1 MKKEDMRQI
10 LTIRPCTKLEAEYA
24 YSQPTAIRLFSG
36 GMGYIRGDFDSDG
49 KSFFTRSFL
58 TEEGFSEP
66 VITQEVKDAINETIN
81 ALRLNPETGM
91 PLRDRASMRR
101 YQRIHPGYDLV
112 QQSFDYR
119 ETAIRVDSSKNLTI
133 ILRLKPRRGD
143 YDFYAHCFNRR
154 ALDRIIEGRLHGI
167 DLKTPATDK
176 LLVHLNEGDSL
187 RILSKTGEIEKE
199 LQPVYLNKDHF
210 FAYGFKDPNKSDEY
224 FHHMELTTLPFMEGN
239 EKELIPV
246 RKALPNMCYGVD
258 PKTNSVIEIEKGK
271 NEYRDLEGA
280 YESYEDASKAAD
292 ELNKTLQD
300 VLRPTDRRM
309 MEAGIFKGWAHPD
322 ADPSTY
328 MEPPNIQKEPVAVI
342 DITQKTVHTDY
353 NAPFREDEIEVRP
366 YKYEDPYADPFGSDD
381 ASMITEW
388 AACDRRGLAVA
399 FGSTKEECADAAEEL
414 GYSPAI
420 GFIKDFYVI
429 EGGEKKMFPFLKIT
443 RHNTLKEAITQFK
456 KIPNEHHSLLG
467 IDKRT
472 KEEEKRGGACDLL
485 YREPGRKVEAVKD
498 WKNPLYGNNWDNV
511 EVRSAYLA
519 LCKEFGIEDKPK
531 RKKSRKTAR

>member
-1 MKKEDMRQI
+1 MEKEDMRQI

-24 YSQPTAIRLFSG
+24 YAQPSAIRLFSG

-58 TEEGFSEP
+58 TEEGFLEP
-66 VITQEVKDAINETIN
+66 VITQEVKDAINDTIN

-91 PLRDRASMRR
+91 PLRDRVSMKR
-101 YQRIHPGYDLV
+101 YQGTHPGYDLG
-112 QQSFDYR
+112 QKSYEYR
-119 ETAIRVDSSKNLTI
+119 ETAIRVDNSKNLTI

-143 YDFYAHCFNRR
+143 YDFYAHCFNTR

-258 PKTNSVIEIEKGK
+258 PKTNSVIEIEKAK
-271 NEYRDLEGA
+271 KEYRVLEGA

-292 ELNKTLQD
+292 ELNKTLPD

-328 MEPPNIQKEPVAVI
+328 MDPPDIQKDPEEVI

-353 NAPFREDEIEVRP
+353 DVPFGEAEVEVIP
-366 YKYEDPYADPFGSDD
+366 FKYEDPFGPNADENGMS
-381 ASMITEW
+381 TEW

-399 FGSTKEECADAAEEL
+399 FGNTKEDCADAAEEL

-420 GFIKDFYVI
+420 GFIIDFYVI
-429 EGGEKKMFPFLKIT
+429 EGGEKRPFPALENK
-443 RHNTLKEAITQFK
+443 RYDTLEEAVTQFK
-456 KIPNEHHSLLG
+456 KIPPEHHAFLG
-467 IDKRT
+467 IDKRIM
-472 KEEEKRGGACDLL
+472 EGEKFGGACDLL

-531 RKKSRKTAR
+531 RKKSRKNAR